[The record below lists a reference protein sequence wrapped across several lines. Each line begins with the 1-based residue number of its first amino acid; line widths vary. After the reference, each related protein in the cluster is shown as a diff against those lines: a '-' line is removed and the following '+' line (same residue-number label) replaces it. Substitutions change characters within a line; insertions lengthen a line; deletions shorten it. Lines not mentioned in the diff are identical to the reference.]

1 MSSILS
7 YFFKEIRKNK
17 FGLYDSEQPDGEG
30 FPIWWWDDG
39 MKKGDG
45 LEKVG
50 RDEEAL
56 VEINEYLTVVDN
68 IYICNRG

>member
-1 MSSILS
+1 
-7 YFFKEIRKNK
+7 
-17 FGLYDSEQPDGEG
+17 
-30 FPIWWWDDG
+30 